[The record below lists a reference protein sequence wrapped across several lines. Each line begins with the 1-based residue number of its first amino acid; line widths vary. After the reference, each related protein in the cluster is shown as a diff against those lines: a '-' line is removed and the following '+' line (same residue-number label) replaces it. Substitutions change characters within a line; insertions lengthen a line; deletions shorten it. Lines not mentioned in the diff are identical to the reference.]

1 MSARRRSSSFAAAP
15 SRVRFTET
23 ETVMTMKA
31 PLLALVA
38 FTALAIL
45 ILFSMIGVG
54 ADVFLAIIAAVTPPG
69 G

>member
-1 MSARRRSSSFAAAP
+1 MSARKRSSSFAAAP

-31 PLLALVA
+31 PLLGLIA

-45 ILFSMIGVG
+45 VLLSMIDVG